1 NSSISCCFNP
11 SFWVEQ
17 QGILWVKRSE
27 PVKLPPPTGG
37 RCSILSDSE
46 KIEHKGGGFG
56 FYGILNMSKA
66 NF

>member
-1 NSSISCCFNP
+1 
-11 SFWVEQ
+11 VEQ
-17 QGILWVKRSE
+17 QGILGVERSE

-56 FYGILNMSKA
+56 FYGISNLSKA